1 MALIPWYQKCRCE
14 CSLSPLMFFPSRKGI
29 WQLQRTITTLSL
41 GNFTLDYVVLW
52 PSGLTYNFQT
62 SEDRREHPS
71 GNPPGAWG
79 TQHESSTW
87 AGVGER
93 QYSKAAVHTHCIRH
107 TAKKTIL
114 DSLNQTVECKKHFY
128 TIVCKTVALASLLP
142 SVTTLSQT
150 MSTRW
155 LTTLK
160 KLSREHQWVRVSWI
174 RWPSH
179 KMLSVV
185 KRQID
190 IMSLICVLSAGSWFA
205 FAEFNKTASHKTILQ
220 WIELLINETQTLL

>member
-142 SVTTLSQT
+142 SVPTLSQT

-160 KLSREHQWVRVSWI
+160 KLSREHQSVLDQMAEPQNALCSKKTNRYYVAHLCFVS
-174 RWPSH
+174 RE
-179 KMLSVV
+179 
-185 KRQID
+185 
-190 IMSLICVLSAGSWFA
+190 LICICWVQQNS
-205 FAEFNKTASHKTILQ
+205 IP
-220 WIELLINETQTLL
+220 